1 MFFTRQLHT
10 EIVGSEITKNR
21 KGCELGD
28 SRLTSGPKG
37 FLIKNNVRLT
47 RVSRNLV
54 KSRKLS

>member
-28 SRLTSGPKG
+28 SRLTGGTKG
-37 FLIKNNVRLT
+37 FLIKSNARLT
-47 RVSRNLV
+47 RASRNLV
-54 KSRKLS
+54 RI